1 MKSKYLVVSQ
11 IVFLAGAV
19 IAGMMLNSGLTGGL
33 RTAHRTFGMLAG
45 LSGLAIAVLF
55 TVRGHANKQKAFAW
69 ATAVFSLLAGFAG
82 MQLKDTADYTMMF
95 NLMRGSGVIA
105 LALSVASLVMLH
117 KKANSSGN

>member
-45 LSGLAIAVLF
+45 LSGLGCCSFV
-55 TVRGHANKQKAFAW
+55 
-69 ATAVFSLLAGFAG
+69 
-82 MQLKDTADYTMMF
+82 YTTWT
-95 NLMRGSGVIA
+95 RQ
-105 LALSVASLVMLH
+105 
-117 KKANSSGN
+117 